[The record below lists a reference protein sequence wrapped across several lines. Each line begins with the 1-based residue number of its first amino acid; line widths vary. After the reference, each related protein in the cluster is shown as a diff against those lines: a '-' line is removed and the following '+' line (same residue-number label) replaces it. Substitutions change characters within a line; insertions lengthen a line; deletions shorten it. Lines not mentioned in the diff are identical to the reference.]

1 VAPQLLCAGAV
12 ARPYAGSSNALTIIE
27 PPRRWIDLD
36 LREVW
41 QHAELLY
48 FLVWR
53 DVKVRYKQTA
63 LGVAWVVL
71 QPLLG
76 AMIFTIIFGHFAKM
90 PSDGLPYP
98 VFVYAAL
105 VPWTFFAT
113 AVTRSTSCLVTDAD
127 LISKIYFPRLI
138 LPLSAIVSSVCDLAC
153 GFLVLLGLMFL
164 YGVWPTVAILA
175 VPLFVLFASIAA
187 MTLALWLGPLNA
199 RYRDVGHTV
208 PFLLQAW
215 MFASPV
221 VYPVSLVPE
230 RWRVLYGLNPMVGVI
245 EGFRWALLGKASP
258 AFDVIAVSALAI
270 VMLSVLGI
278 AWFKRM
284 ELTFADVL

>member
-1 VAPQLLCAGAV
+1 MTPGHVHVNVASTVIA
-12 ARPYAGSSNALTIIE
+12 
-27 PPRRWIDLD
+27 PPGRWIDLD
-36 LREVW
+36 LTEVW

-76 AMIFTIIFGHFAKM
+76 ALIFTVIFGEFARM

-113 AVTRSTSCLVTDAD
+113 AVTRSTSSLVTDAE

-138 LPLSAIVSSVCDLAC
+138 LPLAAIVSSLVD
-153 GFLVLLGLMFL
+153 FLCAFVVLLGLMWVYEVRFTAAL
-164 YGVWPTVAILA
+164 LTV
-175 VPLFVLFASIAA
+175 PFFVLLAA
-187 MTLALWLGPLNA
+187 LTALALALWLGPLNA

-221 VYPVSLVPE
+221 VYPVSMVPE
-230 RWRVLYGLNPMVGVI
+230 RWRGWYSLNPMAGII
-245 EGFRWALLGKASP
+245 EGFRWALLGNTSP
-258 AFDVIAVSALAI
+258 QLSVMTISALVIGVLAI
-270 VMLSVLGI
+270 SGI

>member
-1 VAPQLLCAGAV
+1 MNAVTTVIAPPG
-12 ARPYAGSSNALTIIE
+12 
-27 PPRRWIDLD
+27 RWIDLD
-36 LREVW
+36 LSEVW
-41 QHAELLY
+41 QHLELLY

-63 LGVAWVVL
+63 LGIVWVVI

-76 AMIFTIIFGHFAKM
+76 ALIFTVIFGKFAQM

-105 VPWTFFAT
+105 VPWTFFAA
-113 AVTRSTSCLVTDAD
+113 AVTRSISILVTDAE

-138 LPLSAIVSSVCDLAC
+138 LPLAAIVSSLVDFVCA
-153 GFLVLLGLMFL
+153 FVVLLGLMWW
-164 YGVWPTVAILA
+164 YRVSPTAALIT
-175 VPLFVLFASIAA
+175 VPLFLVLAA
-187 MTLALWLGPLNA
+187 MTALALALWLGPLNA

-230 RWRVLYGLNPMVGVI
+230 QWRVLYGLNPMAGVI
-245 EGFRWALLGKASP
+245 EGFRWALLGNTSPQFSVMALSAVVIGALTISGDRLVQAHGVDLCRRPLNLPSAS
-258 AFDVIAVSALAI
+258 SA
-270 VMLSVLGI
+270 
-278 AWFKRM
+278 
-284 ELTFADVL
+284 

>member
-1 VAPQLLCAGAV
+1 MTV
-12 ARPYAGSSNALTIIE
+12 IE

-36 LREVW
+36 LAEVW

-63 LGVAWVVL
+63 LGIGWVVL

-76 AMIFTIIFGHFAKM
+76 ALIFTIIFGKFAKM

-113 AVTRSTSCLVTDAD
+113 AVTRSTTCLVTDAE

-138 LPLSAIVSSVCDLAC
+138 LPLAAIVSSLVDFFCA
-153 GFLVLLGLMFL
+153 FTVLLGLMWL
-164 YGVWPTVAILA
+164 YAVWPTPAILM
-175 VPLFVLFASIAA
+175 VPLFLLLAVLTALS
-187 MTLALWLGPLNA
+187 LALWLGPLNA

-230 RWRVLYGLNPMVGVI
+230 RWRALYGLNPMAGVI
-245 EGFRWALLGKASP
+245 EGFRWALLGNTSP
-258 AFDVIAVSALAI
+258 QFSVMAVSALVI
-270 VMLSVLGI
+270 VALTIGGI